1 MFYFSAGLAIIGAVL
16 YQYFVKLVPGSIN
29 PVVSVIGQYVAALVL
44 GICILPLFPVQGGLW
59 QQVRQLNWIQLALAV
74 SVVLIEL
81 GFLLMYRAGWN
92 LSTGNLV
99 TGVVI
104 NVLLAGLG
112 VTLLGER
119 LQLINVAG
127 VALCLAGVALISYRP
142 A

>member
-29 PVVSVIGQYVAALVL
+29 PVVSVIGQYVAALIL
-44 GICILPLFPVQGGLW
+44 GVGILPLFPAPGGLW
-59 QQVRQLNWIQLALAV
+59 QQVRQLNWIQLAV

-99 TGVVI
+99 TGVFI
-104 NVLLAGLG
+104 NLLLAGLG
-112 VTLLGER
+112 VWLMGER
-119 LQLINVAG
+119 MQYINVAG